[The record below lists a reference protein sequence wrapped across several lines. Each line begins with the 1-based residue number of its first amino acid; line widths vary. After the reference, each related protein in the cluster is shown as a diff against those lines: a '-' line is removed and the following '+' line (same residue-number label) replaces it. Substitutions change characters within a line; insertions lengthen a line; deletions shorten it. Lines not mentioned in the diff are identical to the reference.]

1 MRASETGHSLVKASE
16 LIGHRRVFR
25 TEDLTEETTI
35 HEHAASSPRHRL
47 IVAGISTATIS
58 LSGGCE

>member
-25 TEDLTEETTI
+25 TEDLTEEDI
-35 HEHAASSPRHRL
+35 ALIAKSEVPPGYEHLDDELNDEAP
-47 IVAGISTATIS
+47 
-58 LSGGCE
+58 